1 MEKELKIRFLIKK
14 IQDIQTNHCNPV
26 PTVICD
32 MERIEIIELVRQNC
46 LFSEN
51 MVKLTA
57 KHIQT
62 FTKER
67 LEIQNT
73 PVDYGEL
80 YILVN
85 SN

>member
-1 MEKELKIRFLIKK
+1 MDEELKIRFLIKK

-46 LFSEN
+46 LFSGN

-57 KHIQT
+57 ENIKPLT
-62 FTKER
+62 TEG
-67 LEIQNT
+67 LEISKK
-73 PVDYGEL
+73 PIDWGEL
-80 YILVN
+80 YIPINVN
-85 SN
+85 